1 MGGLGSGRGEK
12 ENYSRGN
19 HKVPEGTNMALKNLS
34 ASIPKTVIANME
46 LLIKWGFYPSK
57 SEIVRTALH
66 DFFVK
71 ELDFIQKQKS
81 LHTAVIEDDKTIR
94 IPGYRTLHKREVVSE

>member
-1 MGGLGSGRGEK
+1 MGGPGSGRGEK
-12 ENYSRGN
+12 ENYGRGN
-19 HKVPEGTNMALKNLS
+19 HKVPEGTNTALKNLS

-57 SEIVRTALH
+57 AEIIRIALH
-66 DFFVK
+66 DFFK
-71 ELDFIQKQKS
+71 EELAFIQKEKS

-94 IPGYRTLHKREVVSE
+94 IPGYRILYKREVVSE